1 MTLMSLN
8 IAEIIFLILLIIFLG
23 VLFVWLPAMLVK
35 EAFLTVIGRPLG
47 SGWMR
52 TDAEI
57 RTKEAPKEMQE
68 RAFAPIPPLRYAAYE
83 IDGTEY
89 AIPLRGS
96 RGKDKE
102 SLLLYVR
109 RDDPKIVWEPKF
121 ENRFAALIGILMI
134 LAFWAGLVY
143 GGIVIARMIRG

>member
-8 IAEIIFLILLIIFLG
+8 IAEIIFLIFLCIFLG
-23 VLFVWLPAMLVK
+23 ALFVWIPLMILK
-35 EAFLTVIGRPLG
+35 ESFQTLIGRPFG
-47 SGWMR
+47 FGWAR

-57 RTKEAPKEMQE
+57 RTKEVPQELKE
-68 RAFAPIPPLRYAAYE
+68 RAFGNIPPLRYAVYE

-89 AIPLRGS
+89 TAPLRGCK
-96 RGKDKE
+96 GKDRCR
-102 SLLLYVR
+102 LYVR
-109 RDDPKIVWEPKF
+109 RENPEQVWEPKA

>member
-8 IAEIIFLILLIIFLG
+8 ILGIIFLILLIIFLG

-89 AIPLRGS
+89 ATPLRGS